1 MESSAKGSSK
11 KIPDSAIQH
20 SLYGYKEM
28 RLVSSEEV
36 LSTLLKGNLQITHF
50 FCLLFYYKNK
60 FYINLQKPQTSKS
73 CINPF
78 TTEEKCFFEK
88 N

>member
-1 MESSAKGSSK
+1 MESSTKGSYK

-36 LSTLLKGNLQITHF
+36 LSTLLRGKMSDILKQIPISDENSLSLIIYYNLM
-50 FCLLFYYKNK
+50 L
-60 FYINLQKPQTSKS
+60 
-73 CINPF
+73 
-78 TTEEKCFFEK
+78 
-88 N
+88 